1 MKAEPEGDLE
11 RRRLAVQ
18 RRALANLVVALVE
31 QARRSGGRLA
41 IEPFPPAAA
50 LLRFADVRTLVR
62 RGALFAIEP
71 RDFAVVLAC
80 PPLWP
85 LDREAALQ
93 PLIVTPDDFRHPN
106 SDGRFLC
113 LDLRGVLP
121 EPLPGVLYDNLRLRA
136 WRLDHVVDTAAA
148 DFVRAHL
155 ADFPADP
162 RPLLT
167 AGEDSRW
174 LR

>member
-1 MKAEPEGDLE
+1 MKPEHDGDLE

-18 RRALANLVVALVE
+18 RRALANLVVVLLE
-31 QARRSGGRLA
+31 QAGRSEGRFA
-41 IEPFPPAAA
+41 VEAFPHAAV

-62 RGALFAIEP
+62 RGGFFAIEP

-85 LDREAALQ
+85 LHREAALQ

-106 SDGRFLC
+106 SDGRLLC

-121 EPLPGVLYDNLRLRA
+121 EPLPGVLYDNLRLRRC
-136 WRLDHVVDTAAA
+136 RLDHVVDTAAA

-162 RPLLT
+162 RPLLP
-167 AGEDSRW
+167 AAEDAR
-174 LR
+174 

>member
-106 SDGRFLC
+106 SDGRLLC
-113 LDLRGVLP
+113 LDLRGVQP

-162 RPLLT
+162 RPLLP
-167 AGEDSRW
+167 AAEDTR
-174 LR
+174 

>member
-31 QARRSGGRLA
+31 QARRSGGRFA

-50 LLRFADVRTLVR
+50 LLRFSDVRTLVR
-62 RGALFAIEP
+62 RGGLFAIEP
-71 RDFAVVLAC
+71 RDFGVVLAC

-85 LDREAALQ
+85 LDRDGALQ

-121 EPLPGVLYDNLRLRA
+121 EPLPGVLYDDLRLRA

>member
-1 MKAEPEGDLE
+1 MEAEHDGDLD

-18 RRALANLVVALVE
+18 RRALANLVVVLAE
-31 QARRSGGRLA
+31 QARRSGGRFA
-41 IEPFPPAAA
+41 VEPFPPAA

-121 EPLPGVLYDNLRLRA
+121 EPLPGVLYDNLRLRCH
-136 WRLDHVVDTAAA
+136 RLDHVVDASAA

-162 RPLLT
+162 RSLL
-167 AGEDSRW
+167 AAEDSP
-174 LR
+174 